1 MAKIKLADGST
12 IPIVKPNLWDGAAV
26 EKETGWNRKEY
37 AERMKSGSMQ
47 TAFAIFASLRRAGH
61 DVTFDS
67 CANLDGI
74 DNLLAEPGDH
84 REAGA
89 EGEETPDPQ

>member
-12 IPIVKPNLWDGAAV
+12 IPVVKPNLWDGAAV

-37 AERMKSGSMQ
+37 AERMKSASMQ

-67 CANLDGI
+67 CARLDNIENLV
-74 DNLLAEPGDH
+74 AELGDH
-84 REAGA
+84 RDAEA
-89 EGEETPDPQ
+89 EGEESPDPQ

>member
-1 MAKIKLADGST
+1 MAKIKLVGGST

-26 EKETGWNRKEY
+26 EKEMGWNRKEY
-37 AERMKSGSMQ
+37 AEQMKSASMQ

-67 CANLDGI
+67 CAKLDNIENLV
-74 DNLLAEPGDH
+74 AELGDH
-84 REAGA
+84 RDAES
-89 EGEETPDPQ
+89 EGEESPDPQ